1 MSAPVLVTAADV
13 LRGALAELRRPIDP
27 LTGNGW
33 QRGGYGTR
41 DTCKCSAGAI
51 YVAGGDSPRGTPHN
65 RVLAA
70 FSVLAKVVGYPGASE
85 GKIIH
90 WNDQPSRTFPEV
102 ESAFERAIELAE
114 ADAR

>member
-1 MSAPVLVTAADV
+1 MSAPTTASAADV

-51 YVAGGDSPRGTPHN
+51 YVAGGDSPRGTPHS